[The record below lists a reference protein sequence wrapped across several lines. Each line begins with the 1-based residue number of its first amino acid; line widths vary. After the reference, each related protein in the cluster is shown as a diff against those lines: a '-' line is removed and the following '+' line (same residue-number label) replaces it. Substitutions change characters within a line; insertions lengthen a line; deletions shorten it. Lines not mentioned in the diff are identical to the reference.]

1 MTWRMGM
8 RIVISTALS
17 RTYLPAPTLRRAITL
32 MHDRPDEP
40 SLLVHAVTAARSFA
54 FGASTPQ

>member
-1 MTWRMGM
+1 
-8 RIVISTALS
+8 
-17 RTYLPAPTLRRAITL
+17 